1 MTQIAAPGTLQ
12 AALTLAYQHK
22 KKTRWLVGKS
32 DLLRLDYSTVPRDA
46 FIIDGRAVAEF
57 RAVER
62 FHDGLW
68 GIGVFTSVATLDHH
82 REIGRQLIGETE
94 MPLLRLLGLESKLT
108 IGMPGTTR
116 TVPLDSIYKDGKVR
130 IEPYEVPIALEV
142 PKQPAGLAFAERR
155 RATADGA
162 ASYDLRLLVCV
173 KVGLLGR
180 IETIRIAVALD
191 GAGPIR
197 ASSAE
202 ERLAGRRL
210 EGRRAEAEAF
220 GEAAR
225 LVAQAVPSVDAK
237 TSAAARG
244 IPALTL
250 SALKEAYG
258 AGTRSLT
265 APGRA

>member
-1 MTQIAAPGTLQ
+1 MTQIAAPATLQ

-22 KKTRWLVGKS
+22 RKTRWLVGKS

-46 FIIDGRAVAEF
+46 FIIDARGVPDF

-62 FHDGLW
+62 FNDGLW
-68 GIGVFTSVATLDHH
+68 GVGVFAPVASLDHH
-82 REIGRQLIGETE
+82 REIGPQLIGETE

-116 TVPLDSIYKDGKVR
+116 TVPLGSIYQDGTIR
-130 IEPYEVPIALEV
+130 IAPHEVPIALEV
-142 PKQPAGLAFAERR
+142 PKSPAGLAFAERR
-155 RATADGA
+155 RATADGD
-162 ASYDLRLLVCV
+162 ASYDLRLLVCL

-191 GAGPIR
+191 QDGPVRAG
-197 ASSAE
+197 SAE

-210 EGRRAEAEAF
+210 ESRRAEAEAF

-237 TSAAARG
+237 TSAAARA
-244 IPALTL
+244 IPALML

-258 AGTRSLT
+258 GAARSLT
-265 APGRA
+265 APGPA